1 MMADSLTIA
10 AVAGITGAPHCIV
23 MCGGIGSSI
32 ALEARKRAALSV
44 LAYHAGRI
52 VTYSVTGAVMG
63 SIGSFINAAGTLV
76 GLQAIASIVGGTFIL
91 LWAFR
96 KYAIPL
102 PAWHSKGS
110 RFRSLHGFAG
120 RSRAFFELLSVFL
133 TGLML
138 GLLPCGLTYSM
149 QMRAAA
155 TGSWME
161 GMATLLVFGLATVPV
176 LLATALTANRIGR
189 RWRRGLRVAGLYVA
203 VLMGLLSI
211 LKGFSVNGWI
221 PSIHPWLW

>member
-10 AVAGITGAPHCIV
+10 VVAGLTGAPHCII

-32 ALEARKRAALSV
+32 ALEARKSAMLSV

-52 VTYSVTGAVMG
+52 VTYSVSGAVMG
-63 SIGSFINAAGTLV
+63 SIGSFINAAGKLV
-76 GLQAIASIVGGTFIL
+76 GLQSIASIVGGAFIL

-102 PAWHSKGS
+102 PARKTKGS
-110 RFRSLHGFAG
+110 RITHEIAG
-120 RSRAFFELLSVFL
+120 RIRAPFELLSVFL

-155 TGSWME
+155 AGSWIE

-176 LLATALTANRIGR
+176 LLAVALTANRMGR
-189 RWRRGLRVAGLYVA
+189 RWRRGLRAAGFYVA
-203 VLMGLLSI
+203 VIMGLLSI